1 MALKRLTG
9 RALRYGD
16 NINTDIIIPAKYLNT
31 TDITVLAKH
40 AMEPLDPEF
49 KQKASTYN
57 ILVAGKNFGCGSSR
71 EHAAIVLKAAGIQA
85 IIARSYARIFFR
97 NAINQ
102 GIPALQIKDSST
114 DIDQGDL
121 LDIDLES
128 WKLRDISKGK
138 TMELSRLPDFLL
150 DVLSSGGLTNYL
162 KKRKSW

>member
-1 MALKRLTG
+1 MKRLTG

-102 GIPALQIKDSST
+102 GIPALQIKDPST
-114 DIDQGDL
+114 GIDQGDL

>member
-128 WKLRDISKGK
+128 WKLRDISKAK